1 MVLLNFYEFIDI
13 IFMTVII
20 GLIFMDFF
28 KIKTPGRKPWTTA
41 LTQKWFNKESFLT
54 AIMIIAPAIILHE
67 FGHKFV
73 AMSFGLNA
81 SFNAAYGWLIFALIL
96 KFVIPGFIFLV
107 PAYVSISPGATAL
120 QSSTIAFAGPLVN
133 LIIFGAIALF
143 FIYAK
148 SKKLQIKRKTMMILL
163 FTKKVNLFLF
173 IFNMLPIPGFDGFHV
188 FSGLIK
194 ILF

>member
-1 MVLLNFYEFIDI
+1 MVLLSGSEIIDI
-13 IFMTVII
+13 IFMTAII

-28 KIKTPGRKPWTTA
+28 KIKTPGRKPWVTA
-41 LTQKWFNKESFLT
+41 LTQKWFNKQAFLT
-54 AIMIIAPAIILHE
+54 SIIIIAPAIILHE

-73 AMSFGLNA
+73 AMSFGLTA
-81 SFNAAYGWLIFALIL
+81 SFNAAYGWLIFAFIL
-96 KFVIPGFIFLV
+96 KFIIPGFIFLV
-107 PAYVSISPGATAL
+107 PAYVSISAGATPL
-120 QSSTIAFAGPLVN
+120 QGSMIAFAGPLIN
-133 LIIFGAIALF
+133 LIIFGALALF

-148 SKKLQIKRKTMMILL
+148 SKKLQIKRKTIMILL

-194 ILF
+194 AFF